1 MKIFI
6 VFLCSLFIMYKA
18 DNCGKELIKMREEQR
33 LLEELVLY
41 KIRTKKTYKQ
51 IAEEVG
57 MTLNVIQKFTAPS
70 YNCSITYENKM
81 KLKKYLEERKKEN

>member
-1 MKIFI
+1 MT
-6 VFLCSLFIMYKA
+6 
-18 DNCGKELIKMREEQR
+18 NEEQR

-41 KIRTKKTYKQ
+41 KTRNKKTYKQ

-57 MTLNVIQKFTAPS
+57 ITLNVMQKFTAPS

-81 KLKKYLEERKKEN
+81 KLKKYLEERKEENNE

>member
-1 MKIFI
+1 M
-6 VFLCSLFIMYKA
+6 MNEA
-18 DNCGKELIKMREEQR
+18 QR

-41 KIRTKKTYKQ
+41 KTRSKKTYKQ

-57 MTLNVIQKFTAPS
+57 ITLNIMQKFTAPS

-81 KLKKYLEERKKEN
+81 KLKKYLEERKEER